1 MLARYW
7 MTRCPLVVA
16 APEMDLFSVL
26 QLIRENGVRR
36 LPVMTGDELL
46 GIIALSDLYSFAS
59 PASLRLDIQNIPREV
74 RNELMAKT
82 AGQVMKTDVVTCDIN
97 AALED
102 IGVLMRERHVGA
114 VPVMSGNKLAGI
126 ITESDV
132 LTALSEITRAG
143 DESSRICLRV
153 PAREKIDV
161 FREIIDICA
170 KYEAEMFTLL
180 THPLRDDTCHLVM
193 MKVRGKK
200 RDELIQAL
208 WESDFQVLIATEDSK
223 LPDTEKEIE

>member
-16 APEMDLFSVL
+16 EPEMDLFAVL
-26 QLIRENGVRR
+26 KLMRKKEVRR
-36 LPVMTGDELL
+36 LPVMKGDDLL
-46 GIIALSDLYSFAS
+46 GIIALSDLYVFAS
-59 PASLRLDIQNIPREV
+59 PASLSCDVQDMPQEV
-74 RNELMAKT
+74 RNELTAKT
-82 AGQVMKTDVVTCDIN
+82 AGQVMKTDVITCDVN

-102 IGVLMRERHVGA
+102 IGVLMRERRIGA

-132 LTALSEITRAG
+132 LAALAEITRAG

-170 KYEAEMFTLL
+170 RYEAEMFTLL
-180 THPLRDDTCHLVM
+180 THPLRDDKCHLVM
-193 MKVRGKK
+193 MKVRGPK

-223 LPDTEKEIE
+223 LPEQ

>member
-7 MTRCPLVVA
+7 MTRTPLVAA
-16 APEMDLFSVL
+16 APETDLFSVL
-26 QLIRENGVRR
+26 ELMRKNGVRR
-36 LPVMTGDELL
+36 LPVLNGGELL

-59 PASLRLDIQNIPREV
+59 PASLGLDIENIPREV
-74 RNELMAKT
+74 RNELGKKSARE
-82 AGQVMKTDVVTCDIN
+82 VMTTDVVTCDID

-102 IGVLMRERHVGA
+102 IGVLMREKRIGA
-114 VPVMSGNKLAGI
+114 VPVISGNKLAGI

-132 LTALSEITRAG
+132 LAALAEITRAG

-170 KYEAEMFTLL
+170 RYEAEMFTLL
-180 THPLRDDTCHLVM
+180 THPLRDDKCHLVM
-193 MKVRGKK
+193 IKVRGPQGPK

-223 LPDTEKEIE
+223 LPKN

>member
-16 APEMDLFSVL
+16 EPEMDLFAVL
-26 QLIRENGVRR
+26 KLMRKKEVRR
-36 LPVMTGDELL
+36 LPVMKGDDLL
-46 GIIALSDLYSFAS
+46 GIIALSDLYVFAS
-59 PASLRLDIQNIPREV
+59 PASLSCDIQDMPQEV
-74 RNELMAKT
+74 RNELTAKT
-82 AGQVMKTDVVTCDIN
+82 AGQVMKTDVITCDVN

-102 IGVLMRERHVGA
+102 IGVLMRERRIGA
-114 VPVMSGNKLAGI
+114 VPVMSGKKLAGI

-132 LTALSEITRAG
+132 LAALAEITRAG

-170 KYEAEMFTLL
+170 RYEAEMFTLL
-180 THPLRDDTCHLVM
+180 THPLRDDKCHLVM
-193 MKVRGKK
+193 MKVRGPK

-223 LPDTEKEIE
+223 LPEQ

>member
-16 APEMDLFSVL
+16 EPEMDLFAVL
-26 QLIRENGVRR
+26 KLMRKKEVRR
-36 LPVMTGDELL
+36 LPVMKGDDLL
-46 GIIALSDLYSFAS
+46 GIIALSDLYVFAS
-59 PASLRLDIQNIPREV
+59 PASLSCDVQDMPQEV

-82 AGQVMKTDVVTCDIN
+82 AGQVMKTDVITCDVN

-102 IGVLMRERHVGA
+102 IGVLMRERRIGA

-132 LTALSEITRAG
+132 LAALAEITRAG

-170 KYEAEMFTLL
+170 RYEAEMFTLL
-180 THPLRDDTCHLVM
+180 THPLRDDKCHLVM
-193 MKVRGKK
+193 MKVRGPK

-223 LPDTEKEIE
+223 LPEQ

>member
-16 APEMDLFSVL
+16 PPEMDLFSVL
-26 QLIRENGVRR
+26 QLIRKNGVRR
-36 LPVMTGDELL
+36 LPVMKGEELV

-59 PASLRLDIQNIPREV
+59 PASLSRDIHEIPPEV
-74 RNELMAKT
+74 RKELAAKT
-82 AGQVMKTDVVTCDIN
+82 AGQVMKTDVVTCDVN

-102 IGVLMRERHVGA
+102 IGIMMRERHIGA
-114 VPVMSGNKLAGI
+114 VPVLSGSKLVGI

-132 LTALSEITRAG
+132 LAALAEITRAG
-143 DESSRICLRV
+143 EESSRICLRV
-153 PAREKIDV
+153 PAREKIEV

-180 THPLRDDTCHLVM
+180 THPLRDDKCHLVM
-193 MKVRGKK
+193 MKVRGKQ

-208 WESDFQVLIATEDSK
+208 WDSDFQVLIATEDSR
-223 LPDTEKEIE
+223 LPEQGKDA

>member
-16 APEMDLFSVL
+16 EPDMDLFSVL
-26 QLIRENGVRR
+26 QLMRNNGVRR
-36 LPVMTGDELL
+36 LPVMKNDELL
-46 GIIALSDLYSFAS
+46 GIIALSDLYIFAS
-59 PASLRLDIQNIPREV
+59 PANLRVDIQDVPPEV

-102 IGVLMRERHVGA
+102 IGILMRERRIGA

-132 LTALSEITRAG
+132 LTALAELTRAG

-170 KYEAEMFTLL
+170 RYEAEMFTLL

-223 LPDTEKEIE
+223 IPDAEKEI